1 MYGQYAQGDYIPPT
15 SVFDV
20 KNAAVLTLPNPTK
33 ATTYQV
39 GSVWKSPRFTL
50 DFDAYNIHFENG
62 YSSTP
67 DPVTGEAVYFLAG
80 TSVTKGVEAESSI
93 LLARGLSLYLSG
105 TAGSAKYSSTGLWVA
120 NAPSDT
126 EALGVS
132 ENLGSWDVGVFAKR
146 IGKMY
151 NDNGGTNQAVAID
164 PFPITNLYVNYTLK
178 NQSRFGSTKIKLAV
192 DNLSNN
198 QNIVGV
204 TPASTKTSAPAPGDQ
219 LTILPGRSVSL
230 TFTVGFSPNRIP

>member
-33 ATTYQV
+33 ATTYQA
-39 GSVWKSPRFTL
+39 GSVWKSSRLTL
-50 DFDAYNIHFENG
+50 DVDVYNIHFENG
-62 YSSTP
+62 YSSTF

-126 EALGVS
+126 EGLGLS
-132 ENLGSWDVGVFAKR
+132 ENLGSWDVGFFGKR

-178 NQSRFGSTKIKLAV
+178 NQSRFGSTRIKFTV

-230 TFTVGFSPNRIP
+230 TFTVGFSPRTP